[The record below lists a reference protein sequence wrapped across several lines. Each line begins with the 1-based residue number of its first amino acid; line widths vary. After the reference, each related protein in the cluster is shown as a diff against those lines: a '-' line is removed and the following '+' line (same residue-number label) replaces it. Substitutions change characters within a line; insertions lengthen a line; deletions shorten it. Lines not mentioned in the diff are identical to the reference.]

1 MSSNP
6 PPDATA
12 RRRVSFLPTTLT
24 GRLVLTSI
32 TLVAA
37 VSVVVAVVT
46 TLALRSFLLDR
57 LDDQLHEAYDRAEGT
72 LPDDLPVPPDQVCV
86 FQQQR
91 PYSKAPGQGSGR

>member
-6 PPDATA
+6 PPDAAT
-12 RRRVSFLPTTLT
+12 RRRFSFLPTTLT

-37 VSVVVAVVT
+37 VSIVVAVVT

-57 LDDQLHEAYDRAEGT
+57 LDDQLHEATAA
-72 LPDDLPVPPDQVCV
+72 L
-86 FQQQR
+86 
-91 PYSKAPGQGSGR
+91 KAPCRTTFPSHPTSCACSSSSGRTARPRVKESGR